1 MEKHLVHF
9 AGKRELGKRGLRFR
23 FSTVMVDHRN
33 LLQVLDWL
41 EEGKIR
47 PCVDSVY
54 DFENIPGKH
63 FWIIIFLS
71 YFDSCIYRIH
81 YSYVLVDALERINE
95 GSLRGKII
103 VNLAGEESFENTCG
117 SGLYFKTEY

>member
-1 MEKHLVHF
+1 MRSIEKEMEKHLVHF
-9 AGKRELGKRGLRFR
+9 AGKNDLGKRGLRFR

-54 DFENIPGKH
+54 DFENIPGKQMLIST
-63 FWIIIFLS
+63 FF
-71 YFDSCIYRIH
+71 R
-81 YSYVLVDALERINE
+81 
-95 GSLRGKII
+95 
-103 VNLAGEESFENTCG
+103 
-117 SGLYFKTEY
+117 

>member
-1 MEKHLVHF
+1 MRSIEKEMEKHLVHF
-9 AGKRELGKRGLRFR
+9 AGKSDLGKRGLRFR

-41 EEGKIR
+41 QEGKIR

-63 FWIIIFLS
+63 KHIFSHNFVVFIDLS
-71 YFDSCIYRIH
+71 K
-81 YSYVLVDALERINE
+81 E
-95 GSLRGKII
+95 
-103 VNLAGEESFENTCG
+103 
-117 SGLYFKTEY
+117 